1 MASKNFSQILKDLR
15 LKAGYTQ
22 KDVYEHFKIPQS
34 TFSSW
39 EVGKSEP
46 SGEMLIKLCE
56 FYKCDMMKEFSSID
70 KNIYTVKEIKLIEN
84 YRCLDEHSK
93 KLIDTIMKIEIER
106 KSLLIEA
113 KEDNII
119 RLPFSDYKASAGTG
133 AFLFNGYSDNTI
145 DVILN
150 SITERA
156 SECIAVSGDSMQP
169 LYYDGDI
176 LLVKRQPNIEVGEI
190 GIFIK
195 GGQGYV
201 KKKGE
206 DRLISLNKEYKDIY
220 PDDEVITCY
229 GKVIGKVEEEWRR

>member
-1 MASKNFSQILKDLR
+1 MALGDRINELR
-15 LKAGYTQ
+15 
-22 KDVYEHFKIPQS
+22 
-34 TFSSW
+34 
-39 EVGKSEP
+39 
-46 SGEMLIKLCE
+46 
-56 FYKCDMMKEFSSID
+56 KEKGISID
-70 KNIYTVKEIKLIEN
+70 ELCIRSGIPKGTLSKITAGITANPTLDTVKALAKALECRLDDFDDEPKHKDSLSKEALN
-84 YRCLDEHSK
+84 LAKKYDALDEHGK
-93 KLIDTIMKIEIER
+93 KAINAIMDIELER
-106 KSLLIEA
+106 KPTIHEA

-229 GKVIGKVEEEWRR
+229 GKVIGKVEDEWRR